1 MIDLILF
8 SSHHQILHN
17 VCQKEKTYTSFPV
30 IMGVNAF
37 RGYMDELRKLH
48 NSRSSGGSDL
58 KADKLN
64 GSGNAYQGGGGSGP
78 GGGAGNAGSKS
89 SSKSSAKQR
98 KAASKKSRNRKKED
112 EVFTSYEHEFV
123 LSMANIYTVC
133 EVCSSYMW
141 LMDKIW
147 VCRRC
152 KLTCHKKCAEKVHHT
167 CRDGIGG
174 GKGGAAALQSKV
186 IFGAPLS
193 KLVSEECRIP
203 LIVEQL
209 ITKIE
214 LKGLY
219 TEGIYRKSGTSSKI
233 NELKGAFDA
242 CGLDG
247 LASGGLLDLDQYS
260 VHVLAATLKLFFR
273 EMPEPL
279 MTYELYDHFLWATT
293 VSDAAER
300 VQIILNHIGKLPKQN
315 YDLLERLTFHL
326 ARVAQQESANRMNA
340 NSLAIVFAPC
350 VLRTNKMMQM
360 QEKLNDIGKQT
371 K

>member
-1 MIDLILF
+1 
-8 SSHHQILHN
+8 
-17 VCQKEKTYTSFPV
+17 
-30 IMGVNAF
+30 MGVNAF
-37 RGYMDELRKLH
+37 RGYMDELRKMH
-48 NSRSSGGSDL
+48 NRSDL
-58 KADKLN
+58 KANKEDKLN
-64 GSGNAYQGGGGSGP
+64 GYN
-78 GGGAGNAGSKS
+78 SK
-89 SSKSSAKQR
+89 KSTKRKQ
-98 KAASKKSRNRKKED
+98 SKKSRNRKKED
-112 EVFTSYEHEFV
+112 EVFTSYEHEFI

-152 KLTCHKKCAEKVHHT
+152 KLTCHKKCAEKVNHT
-167 CRDGIGG
+167 CRDSS
-174 GKGGAAALQSKV
+174 KSSASKV
-186 IFGAPLS
+186 IFGAPIS

-233 NELKGAFDA
+233 NELKQLFDA
-242 CGLDG
+242 Q
-247 LASGGLLDLDQYS
+247 LADIDFDQYS

-293 VSDAAER
+293 VTDATER
-300 VQIILNHIGKLPKQN
+300 VQIILNHIQKLPKHN

-326 ARVAQQESANRMNA
+326 ARIAQQESANRMNA

-371 K
+371 KYVFLQFYY